1 MQLLTGATLAALS
14 DEQVESLN
22 QYLYRF
28 IKLQDA
34 MGMRLFAQ
42 TLTLLAENV
51 RGMPFIDQL
60 SRLEQLGALESAQL
74 WLELRQLRNLLTH
87 EHACSVEEKASA
99 INLVFG
105 HYPTLERL
113 LSGFKIFIEPR
124 L

>member
-34 MGMRLFAQ
+34 MGVRLFAQ

-60 SRLEQLGALESAQL
+60 SLLRAARRIGICAALAGIAPVAQSA
-74 WLELRQLRNLLTH
+74 N
-87 EHACSVEEKASA
+87 
-99 INLVFG
+99 
-105 HYPTLERL
+105 P
-113 LSGFKIFIEPR
+113 
-124 L
+124 